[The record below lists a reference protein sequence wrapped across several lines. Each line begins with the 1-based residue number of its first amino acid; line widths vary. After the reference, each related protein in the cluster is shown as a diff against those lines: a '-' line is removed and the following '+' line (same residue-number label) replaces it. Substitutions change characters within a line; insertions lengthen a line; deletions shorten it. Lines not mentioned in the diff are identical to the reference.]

1 MAAAAPRCAAR
12 GVAAEPVA
20 DPADGPPGRQ
30 LRHERGQLA
39 GWQRL
44 GPGPAGQ
51 GEQDLVAV
59 LAADQAPARRED
71 LHRAAGPV
79 PHPADGERARTGAR
93 GPHADAGV
101 VRRDQGREPLGP
113 ALVSRLGPGRVRLAR
128 IGPGYFR
135 DAIRAELGQ
144 HLPG

>member
-1 MAAAAPRCAAR
+1 M
-12 GVAAEPVA
+12 
-20 DPADGPPGRQ
+20 
-30 LRHERGQLA
+30 
-39 GWQRL
+39 
-44 GPGPAGQ
+44 
-51 GEQDLVAV
+51 AV
-59 LAADQAPARRED
+59 LAADQPPARRED

-93 GPHADAGV
+93 GGDADV
-101 VRRDQGREPLGP
+101 VRRDQGREPLRP
-113 ALVSRLGPGRVRLAR
+113 ALVSRLVPGWVRLAR